1 MFLHIAIV
9 SLILLVTVLCLSSRR
24 YAKLLAAGLQSCILY
39 NSIYL
44 ITGVSFNRLF
54 PLYLVLFSTSLFA
67 FILTVSSLKIEA
79 CFDEILYTKKLKGTA
94 IFLIVGGCS
103 VLVWLTN
110 LVPAVLTGAPTG
122 FIEIY
127 TTEPTFAIN
136 LGIILPTC
144 LIAGVGLCVIF
155 QTVVQTRLGIVL
167 SIGQMTGMVVSFVIL
182 GIIALFL
189 NYQLLKY
196 AK

>member
-1 MFLHIAIV
+1 MLR
-9 SLILLVTVLCLSSRR
+9 SCLAYKFGS
-24 YAKLLAAGLQSCILY
+24 
-39 NSIYL
+39 
-44 ITGVSFNRLF
+44 
-54 PLYLVLFSTSLFA
+54 
-67 FILTVSSLKIEA
+67 
-79 CFDEILYTKKLKGTA
+79 
-94 IFLIVGGCS
+94 
-103 VLVWLTN
+103 
-110 LVPAVLTGAPTG
+110 AVLTGASTG

-127 TTEPTFAIN
+127 TTEPTFAID